1 MAGEATTP
9 RAARRSGLHGPASRP
24 GAAVLAWPTPHPPV
38 DRQAGAARETGAP
51 AVFLNPKNRL

>member
-24 GAAVLAWPTPHPPV
+24 GAAVLDRPTPHPPI
-38 DRQAGAARETGAP
+38 DRQAGVARETGAP
-51 AVFLNPKNRL
+51 PLFQYPKKAI